1 MTKYYPYGVSL
12 SEGQL
17 EKLSRAYN
25 NNSAITIR
33 LDRKELSGPHE
44 LMLTKTQINKLR
56 KAMSQGTGSDIEISK
71 TQIRKAVRQGGR
83 LWVSLFRLG
92 SKLLPMAMPLAKK
105 AVAPLATGALSGL
118 ASLGVDKIFGKGQR
132 GGFLVPMDKIAQ
144 LINYKHLLT
153 AGQKRDIVNALQ
165 TGNGLVIRPIKTQQG
180 GFLGTPLASIGVPL
194 LLNALTGKGLQ
205 ADSTGSANTMTVYVP
220 PSNHNGHGMINPYP
234 TCRHLSLEH
243 GKTQL
248 VRE

>member
-56 KAMSQGTGSDIEISK
+56 KAMSQGTGSDIKISK
-71 TQIRKAVRQGGR
+71 TQMIKAVKQGGR
-83 LWVSLFRLG
+83 LWESLFRLG

-105 AVAPLATGALSGL
+105 AIAPLATGALSGL
-118 ASLGVDKIFGKGQR
+118 ADIR
-132 GGFLVPMDKIAQ
+132 
-144 LINYKHLLT
+144 
-153 AGQKRDIVNALQ
+153 KR
-165 TGNGLVIRPIKTQQG
+165 
-180 GFLGTPLASIGVPL
+180 
-194 LLNALTGKGLQ
+194 
-205 ADSTGSANTMTVYVP
+205 STRRFSYSA
-220 PSNHNGHGMINPYP
+220 
-234 TCRHLSLEH
+234 
-243 GKTQL
+243 
-248 VRE
+248 